1 MSRNLLA
8 LAVVSLLTLGSS
20 ARAAVIFETV
30 SVARQTLTSPLFGS
44 APVVISATGAQIF
57 TLDLGTG
64 MAGVTSDF
72 QGTDLPDPL
81 NPGSFLNYDLY
92 NIPASTTGTVVLN
105 GAGSYDV
112 SFELL
117 FELMIT
123 SGALAGQ
130 TFETLAFATFA
141 ASNIPSIPFPAGTV
155 FADPTPPDTVAIFAK
170 TSLPGVYNAGDPVG
184 TSSDRTVTI
193 LRVVPEPANIVTL
206 GIGAL
211 CLAGMSWKRRRVTR
225 DQV

>member
-1 MSRNLLA
+1 MSRNWLG
-8 LAVVSLLTLGSS
+8 LAVVGLLTLGSS

-30 SVARQTLTSPLFGS
+30 SVATQTIASPLFGS
-44 APVVISATGAQIF
+44 DPVVISATGVQIF

-64 MAGVTSDF
+64 VAGVTSDF
-72 QGTDLPDPL
+72 KGTDLPDPL

-105 GAGSYDV
+105 SSGSYDV
-112 SFELL
+112 DFQLL
-117 FELMIT
+117 FEVMIT
-123 SGALAGQ
+123 SGDLAGQ
-130 TFETLAFATFA
+130 TFETQEFATFA
-141 ASNIPSIPFPAGTV
+141 ATNIPSIPFPAGTV
-155 FADPTPPDTVAIFAK
+155 FADSTPPDTVVIFAK

-193 LRVVPEPANIVTL
+193 LNVVPEPASIVTL
-206 GIGAL
+206 GMGAL